1 MNFGKRLKKA
11 IKSLGMTYTA
21 FAQAIGVPRESVSQW
36 TLGKQNPLFKNL
48 VAMYEHFGINP
59 GFLLTGQGPM
69 FLRNRA
75 VVSLQEE
82 MALQQRHGQL
92 LEFLEG
98 RHKGTSISVALWHVY
113 MGLVYDKNVPRRFL
127 EIWSRLIELEAELL
141 LDLTSLT
148 VSESEV
154 HLDEDTSELSSED
167 FTYFRE
173 VSLSLLQLGVAEK
186 LPWLCFLHD
195 RAYWTQCPEC
205 RSLGI

>member
-1 MNFGKRLKKA
+1 MTFGDRLKEA
-11 IKSLGMTYTA
+11 IQKLEIT
-21 FAQAIGVPRESVSQW
+21 QAALATEIGVSKAVVSQW
-36 TLGKQNPLFKNL
+36 ITGRQYPSSKSLM
-48 VAMYEHFGINP
+48 AMYEHFGINP
-59 GFLLTGQGPM
+59 GYLLTGQGPV
-69 FLRNRA
+69 FLRNRT
-75 VVSLQEE
+75 VTSPQEE
-82 MALQQRHGQL
+82 ITLQQRHGQL

-98 RHKGTSISVALWHVY
+98 CHKGTSISVALWHVY
-113 MGLVYDKNVPRRFL
+113 MGLVYDKTVPRLFL

-186 LPWLCFLHD
+186 LPWLCFVHD